1 MVKLVPIQELF
12 FLETHIS
19 SCHAVARPMINTKN
33 ETPSNNI
40 NELTEYSSNNVI
52 DMGKVV
58 IKTFKYTEKNKKQ
71 GARNNN
77 PDRKAKAPKIYL

>member
-12 FLETHIS
+12 FLETHIL

-40 NELTEYSSNNVI
+40 NELTEYSSR
-52 DMGKVV
+52 
-58 IKTFKYTEKNKKQ
+58 TT
-71 GARNNN
+71 
-77 PDRKAKAPKIYL
+77 L